1 VRGSVYRRGG
11 GNWEYRF
18 DLEPDALTGR
28 RRYGTKTGFATRA
41 EAEKALRLAIATQDR
56 GRRVRPARRTV
67 ADFLD
72 EWHAAVRPAVRA
84 TTWVNYRDY
93 LDAYV
98 LPLLGD
104 TRLQDLTPVR
114 LNLLYGRL
122 LTDGRVRGAGGLAAK
137 TVQNVHRML
146 HRALRDA
153 VKWDYL
159 GRNPAEDA
167 DAPKARRY
175 KPDVWTPVQLG
186 AFVRHVADDRHYA
199 LWLLAA
205 TTGLRRGE
213 LAGLRRGDIDFN
225 TRRVSPTI
233 PRVVVDGH
241 ARESEPKTDSG
252 YRSLALDP
260 LTNAALL
267 AYCER
272 WEDERRLL
280 GHLSPLLFVS
290 IQGRPLHPDTIT
302 STFRRHVRA
311 AGLPPIRL
319 HDLRHSYATAALKAG
334 VPAKVISE
342 RLGHANVA
350 FTLQVYSH
358 VLPGMDAEAANIVAD
373 LIMDERQSAH
383 KSAHTAE
390 EAAPET
396 GLTWAKAQV
405 SDGSG
410 GRI

>member
-1 VRGSVYRRGG
+1 MRGSVYRRGG

-153 VKWDYL
+153 VKWDYI

-167 DAPKARRY
+167 DAPKGRRY
-175 KPDVWTPVQLG
+175 KPDVWTPVQIG
-186 AFVRHVADDRHYA
+186 AFVRHVADDRYYA

-213 LAGLRRGDIDFN
+213 LAGLRRGDVDFD
-225 TRRVSPTI
+225 TRVASHPPSRVSSWTGAHANPSPRPTAAT
-233 PRVVVDGH
+233 
-241 ARESEPKTDSG
+241 ARSPST
-252 YRSLALDP
+252 RSLTQPSLRTASAGRMSGGCSDTSPLCSSSRSRAGRCTRTPWTSRKALTNP
-260 LTNAALL
+260 LT
-267 AYCER
+267 R
-272 WEDERRLL
+272 PRK
-280 GHLSPLLFVS
+280 PL
-290 IQGRPLHPDTIT
+290 RK
-302 STFRRHVRA
+302 R
-311 AGLPPIRL
+311 
-319 HDLRHSYATAALKAG
+319 
-334 VPAKVISE
+334 
-342 RLGHANVA
+342 N
-350 FTLQVYSH
+350 
-358 VLPGMDAEAANIVAD
+358 
-373 LIMDERQSAH
+373 
-383 KSAHTAE
+383 
-390 EAAPET
+390 
-396 GLTWAKAQV
+396 
-405 SDGSG
+405 
-410 GRI
+410 